1 MLQLLPQGYF
11 TDHYGIKMSQS
22 DNSLKLVLV
31 IDDDQ
36 TAHLWAKRYLSA
48 AGFAMVSA
56 LNGHEGIEAFKK
68 HTPDIVLVDIDMPVM
83 NGFVTCAAIRA
94 LPTGKNTPLL
104 MITGTEDAERVAS
117 SYLAGATDF
126 VVKPIN
132 WKVLIHRLHYMI
144 KASSLLQ
151 QLEKS
156 EMRLSKAQ
164 QMAKLGHWEWY
175 FFENNKIYLSDEVFA
190 IFHVNKESFIPSL
203 VNLKAIIHEADREYV
218 QMSFEI
224 VIQNKMPLMIEYRII
239 TQTGQQYFVGQ
250 QIDTIQTSNHELLG
264 LTGTIQDITER
275 KDNENKIKHLAY
287 YDDITG
293 LPNRTFFLELL
304 SNSIKLAKRNERNF
318 AVLFL
323 DLDNFKGVNDS
334 YGHHIG
340 DRLLKEVSNRLTA
353 GLRSSDIAS
362 RYVNTQSLGTDIARL
377 GGDEFIILLSELT
390 YPEDAAYAADHIQQ
404 WIRDPILIDT
414 QQVYIGSSVGIAIY
428 PQDGED
434 TETLL
439 KNADIAM
446 YHAKKIG
453 KGHYQF
459 FHDSMNVKAQKR
471 RKMENFMYQAVENN
485 ELRLYYQPIV
495 SAKSRQLIGAE
506 ALMRWQSPQLGFLPP
521 DDFISL
527 AEDNGLIIK
536 FGEWAIREVCR
547 QHKQWQQQGMGHLT
561 IAVNLSGLQFNQPNF
576 IPMVEAILAEY
587 EITHPD
593 FLIFELTE
601 SVIMAD
607 TERMFNKLW
616 QLKSIGIKLSVDDFG
631 TGYSSLSYLKSF
643 PLDSLKIDR
652 SFIKD
657 LPHNGDDAAIVQAIL
672 ALAGTLNLST
682 VAEGVETNEQRD
694 FLENSTCNSIQGYL
708 FSKPIP
714 IIEFNQYWKLS
725 LIQDI

>member
-1 MLQLLPQGYF
+1 MLQLLQQGYF
-11 TDHYGIKMSQS
+11 TDRYRIKMSQS

-56 LNGHEGIEAFKK
+56 LNGHEGIEAFKT

-104 MITGTEDAERVAS
+104 MVTGTEDAERVAS

-132 WKVLIHRLHYMI
+132 WKVLTHRLHYMI

-190 IFHVNKESFIPSL
+190 IFHVDKENFIPSL
-203 VNLKAIIHEADREYV
+203 VNLEAMIHEADRKYV
-218 QMSFEI
+218 RMSFET
-224 VIQNKMPLMIEYRII
+224 VIQNKTPLMIEYRII

-250 QIDTIQTSNHELLG
+250 QIDTILTSNHELLG

-275 KDNENKIKHLAY
+275 KDNENKIKQLAY
-287 YDDITG
+287 YDEITG

-304 SNSIKLAKRNERNF
+304 SNSIKLAKRNGRNF

-362 RYVNTQSLGTDIARL
+362 RYENSQNLNTDIARL

-390 YPEDAAYAADHIQQ
+390 YPEDAACAADHIQQ
-404 WIRDPILIDT
+404 WIREPILIDT
-414 QQVYIGSSVGIAIY
+414 QQVYISSSVGIAIY

-434 TETLL
+434 SETLL

-495 SAKSRQLIGAE
+495 SAKSCQLIGAE

-527 AEDNGLIIK
+527 AKDNGLIIK
-536 FGEWAIREVCR
+536 FGEWAIREVCQ
-547 QHKQWQQQGMGHLT
+547 QHK
-561 IAVNLSGLQFNQPNF
+561 
-576 IPMVEAILAEY
+576 
-587 EITHPD
+587 
-593 FLIFELTE
+593 
-601 SVIMAD
+601 
-607 TERMFNKLW
+607 
-616 QLKSIGIKLSVDDFG
+616 
-631 TGYSSLSYLKSF
+631 
-643 PLDSLKIDR
+643 
-652 SFIKD
+652 
-657 LPHNGDDAAIVQAIL
+657 
-672 ALAGTLNLST
+672 
-682 VAEGVETNEQRD
+682 
-694 FLENSTCNSIQGYL
+694 
-708 FSKPIP
+708 
-714 IIEFNQYWKLS
+714 
-725 LIQDI
+725 

>member
-1 MLQLLPQGYF
+1 MPQGF
-11 TDHYGIKMSQS
+11 LPIYGVKMSQP

-36 TAHLWAKRYLSA
+36 TAHLWARRYLSA

-56 LNGHEGIEAFKK
+56 LNGYEGIEAFKK
-68 HTPDIVLVDIDMPVM
+68 NTPDIVLVDIDMPGID
-83 NGFVTCAAIRA
+83 GFATCAAIRA
-94 LPTGKNTPLL
+94 LSTGKNTPLL
-104 MITGTEDAERVAS
+104 MVTGTEDAERVAS

-164 QMAKLGHWEWY
+164 QMARLGHWEWY
-175 FFENNKIYLSDEVFA
+175 FVEDKKMYWSDEVFA
-190 IFHVNKESFIPSL
+190 IFHLDKESFIPSL
-203 VNLKAIIHEADREYV
+203 ASFLAMVHEEDRAYV
-218 QMSFEI
+218 QESFDT
-224 VIQNKMPLMIEYRII
+224 VIKNKEALAIEYRVV
-239 TQTGQQYFVGQ
+239 TRNGQQRFVGQ
-250 QIDTIQTSNHELLG
+250 QIETIKTHSNELLG

-275 KDNENKIKHLAY
+275 KYHENKIKHLAY
-287 YDDITG
+287 YDEVTG

-304 SNSIKLAKRNERNF
+304 ASSIKLAKRNGRNF

-340 DRLLKEVSNRLTA
+340 DELLKEISKRLTE

-362 RYVNTQSLGTDIARL
+362 RYINSQGIDADVARL

-390 YPEDAAYAADHIQQ
+390 YPEDAACAADHIQK
-404 WIRDPILIDT
+404 WIREPILIDT

-434 TETLL
+434 SETLL
-439 KNADIAM
+439 RNSDIAM

-547 QHKQWQQQGMGHLT
+547 QHNEWQKHGMGHLT

-576 IPMVEAILAEY
+576 VPMIEAILAEY
-587 EITHPD
+587 GINHPS

-607 TERMFNKLW
+607 TENMFNKLW

-652 SFIKD
+652 SFVKD
-657 LPHNGDDAAIVQAIL
+657 LPHNEDDAAIVQAIL
-672 ALAGTLNLST
+672 ALASTLNLST

-714 IIEFNQYWKLS
+714 AIEFNQYWQSS
-725 LIQDI
+725 LTA

>member
-1 MLQLLPQGYF
+1 
-11 TDHYGIKMSQS
+11 MSQS
-22 DNSLKLVLV
+22 DNSLRLVLV

-36 TAHLWAKRYLSA
+36 TAHLWARRYLST
-48 AGFAMVSA
+48 AGFQMVSA
-56 LNGHEGIEAFKK
+56 LNGYEGIEAFKK
-68 HTPDIVLVDIDMPVM
+68 HRPDIVLVDIDMPGID
-83 NGFVTCAAIRA
+83 GFATCAAIRA

-104 MITGTEDAERVAS
+104 MVTGTEDADRVAS

-126 VVKPIN
+126 VVKPVN
-132 WKVLIHRLHYMI
+132 WKVLIHRLHYMV
-144 KASSLLQ
+144 KASNLLQ

-156 EMRLSKAQ
+156 ETRLSKAQ
-164 QMAKLGHWEWY
+164 QMARLGHWEWY
-175 FFENNKIYLSDEVFA
+175 FVESDKMYWSDEVFA
-190 IFHVNKESFIPSL
+190 IFHVDKERFTPSL
-203 VNLKAIIHEADREYV
+203 NNFKAQIHHEDRHYV
-218 QMSFEI
+218 QESLDS
-224 VIQNKMPLMIEYRII
+224 VVNDKTPLTIEYRIV
-239 TQTGQQYFVGQ
+239 TKTGQYRFVSQ
-250 QIDTIQTSNHELLG
+250 QIETIKTYNHDVLG
-264 LTGTIQDITER
+264 LTGTVQDITER
-275 KDNENKIKHLAY
+275 KEHEDRIKHLAY

-304 SNSIKLAKRNERNF
+304 SSSIKLAKRNGRNF

-334 YGHHIG
+334 YGHHVG
-340 DRLLKEVSNRLTA
+340 DQLLKEISKRLSE

-362 RYVNTQSLGTDIARL
+362 RYVDSQGHEADVARL
-377 GGDEFIILLSELT
+377 GGDEFIVMLSELT
-390 YPEDAAYAADHIQQ
+390 YPEDAAIAADHVQK
-404 WIRDPILIDT
+404 WIREPILIGI

-434 TETLL
+434 GETLL
-439 KNADIAM
+439 RNADIAM

-495 SAKSRQLIGAE
+495 SAKSGQLIGAE

-536 FGEWAIREVCR
+536 FGEWAIREVCK
-547 QHKQWQQQGMGHLT
+547 QHNLWQEQGMGDLT

-576 IPMVEAILAEY
+576 ISMIETILAEY
-587 EITHPD
+587 DIVHPS
-593 FLIFELTE
+593 FLVFELTE

-607 TERMFNKLW
+607 TEKMFNKLW

-657 LPHNGDDAAIVQAIL
+657 LPHNIDDAAIVQAIL

-682 VAEGVETNEQRD
+682 VAEGVETKEQRD

-708 FSKPIP
+708 FSRPIP
-714 IIEFNQYWKLS
+714 AVDFQQYWQTRLT
-725 LIQDI
+725 D